1 MSDFLYTLLIVFSVF
16 LISFALLAIKYLIK
30 GEEFKKTCSTTG
42 EKCSCTTDQ
51 DEEKQC
57 ENRVLTR

>member
-1 MSDFLYTLLIVFSVF
+1 MSDFLYTLLIVFTVL
-16 LISFALLAIKYLIK
+16 LISFGLLAIKYLIK

-42 EKCSCTTDQ
+42 EKCSCNTEH

-57 ENRVLTR
+57 ENQVLTR